1 MESAEKS
8 PRPSPMAKVLIIDDD
23 VVMCE
28 MLSNMVS
35 RTGHDPSSA
44 HTLKEGMGKITSGLY
59 DIVFLDIRMP
69 DGSGLDILP
78 KIREISSP
86 PARGHHHDGVR

>member
-1 MESAEKS
+1 M
-8 PRPSPMAKVLIIDDD
+8 PHVLIIDDD
-23 VVMCE
+23 DLMCD
-28 MLSNMVS
+28 MLSDMVES
-35 RTGHDPSSA
+35 MGYHASCATTLREGLAVISS
-44 HTLKEGMGKITSGLY
+44 EPV
-59 DIVFLDIRMP
+59 DVVFLDIRMP